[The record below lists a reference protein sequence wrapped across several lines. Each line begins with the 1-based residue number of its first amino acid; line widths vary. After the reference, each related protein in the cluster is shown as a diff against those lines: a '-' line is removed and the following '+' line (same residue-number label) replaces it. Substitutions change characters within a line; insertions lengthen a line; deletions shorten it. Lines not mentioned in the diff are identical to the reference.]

1 MTTAALN
8 ALNIYPM
15 TDYLGATRTVEAL
28 GKFYSDPMANWKF
41 AEERSIFLRQR
52 NQTMDR
58 DAGEVLR
65 KEFIGGYGTAIDT
78 LIRGEKAL
86 EKHAFDALAITDM
99 MLAAPLWTAEYQRV
113 YQEMTD
119 ELKGKMDAEAWTRI
133 EMEAV
138 AAGDKAVRKVF
149 GSGEMKDL
157 APVQKG
163 GEITKA
169 LTMFYSY
176 FNVVFNALYSGYG
189 EGRRQAMGTDSKILI
204 APLVQKFVYWIVL
217 TGVTEGLMRTAID
230 SLTGNGGD
238 EPEDWMKAM
247 FKGVNDNIAGTIP
260 VFRDIWGGV
269 IDKLMGE
276 RYYGARPLPVYSV
289 YDNIMK
295 LSNTISSDKKSKI
308 DVFREG
314 AKITNAMTG
323 IGNTVTDAIATTAYW
338 ADTDFDAPLYQYLAA
353 VFFDKR
359 IDRKKKK

>member
-1 MTTAALN
+1 
-8 ALNIYPM
+8 M

-28 GKFYSDPMANWKF
+28 GKFYSDPKANWDF
-41 AEERSIFLRQR
+41 CLSRSIFLRQR
-52 NQTMDR
+52 AETMER

-65 KEFIGGYGTAIDT
+65 NEFIGGYGTAIDT

-86 EKHAFDALAITDM
+86 EKHAFDALAVTDM
-99 MLAAPLWTAEYQRV
+99 LLAAPLWTAEYQRV

-230 SLTGNGGD
+230 ALAGNGGD

-260 VFRDIWGGV
+260 VFRDMWSRL
-269 IDKLMGE
+269 IDRVMGE
-276 RYYGARPLPVYSV
+276 RDYGSRALPAYTVF
-289 YDNIMK
+289 DNLLK
-295 LSNTISSDKKSKI
+295 LSDTISNDKKSKI

>member
-1 MTTAALN
+1 
-8 ALNIYPM
+8 
-15 TDYLGATRTVEAL
+15 
-28 GKFYSDPMANWKF
+28 
-41 AEERSIFLRQR
+41 
-52 NQTMDR
+52 
-58 DAGEVLR
+58 
-65 KEFIGGYGTAIDT
+65 
-78 LIRGEKAL
+78 
-86 EKHAFDALAITDM
+86 
-99 MLAAPLWTAEYQRV
+99 MLANPLWMSEYQRV
-113 YQEMTD
+113 YQEMTA
-119 ELKGKMDAEAWTRI
+119 ELEGKMDAEAWARI

-157 APVQKG
+157 SPVQKG
-163 GEITKA
+163 GEMTKA
-169 LTMFYSY
+169 VTMFYSY

-189 EGRRQAMGTDSKILI
+189 EGRMQATDSAIML
-204 APLVQKFVYWIVL
+204 APLAKKMLYWLVL

-230 SLTGNGGD
+230 ALTGNGGD
-238 EPEDWMKAM
+238 DPEDWMKAM

-260 VFRDIWGGV
+260 IFRDIWGGV

-276 RYYGARPLPVYSV
+276 RYYGARPLPVYGV

-314 AKITNAMTG
+314 TRITNGMTG

-359 IDRKKKK
+359 IDKKKK